1 MDYLYENFNSFLINN
16 KNFINSKKM
25 IFESIEEEYM
35 LIQLE
40 KLYHLDLQEENEE
53 SEMDGNTNS
62 NDILNNRE

>member
-40 KLYHLDLQEENEE
+40 KLYHLDL
-53 SEMDGNTNS
+53 
-62 NDILNNRE
+62 